1 MTARAQPA
9 HGMDRPRLD
18 YTGLFDASPNP
29 YLVLDRSLTIVG
41 ANQAYLAATKRKLE
55 DIVGRWAWDAFP
67 TDPETLRQSIASF
80 ERVLR
85 TGRPDTVAVLRFDIP
100 RPEAEGGGFEE
111 RYWSITHTP
120 VLDGNGEVSL
130 VLLHP
135 IDVTELQRLRDA
147 ARYAGE
153 ERRIQLVP
161 MQSSILGRARAVQEV
176 NLSLRA
182 EGERLRALFQQAPG
196 FMCMLRGPEH
206 RIELANAAYL
216 QLVGHRDVVGKPV
229 RDALPETED
238 QGFIALL
245 DRVYATG
252 EPFVGCG
259 AEFIVQAG
267 PDSAPEQ
274 HFLDF
279 VYQPITDDETGRV
292 SGIFIAGSDVTERT
306 RAEAALRHANET
318 LEARVAERTAELIQV
333 ADALH
338 AAAEERAQVEEAL
351 RQSQKMET
359 VGQLTGG
366 IAHDFNNMLQAVG
379 GSLDMLQR
387 RVAQGRTADADRYAE
402 GARKT
407 LDRAAALT
415 HRLLAFARRQTLQP
429 KLVEPDELI
438 GGMAELVRRTV
449 GPAIAVE
456 LHLNDGIWNVLCD
469 PSQLENA
476 LLNVI
481 INARDAMPEGGRLTI
496 RTADLRL
503 TAADVV
509 GQDEAGPGDYVEV
522 SVADTGTG
530 MDEATRARAF
540 EPFFTTKPIGQGTG
554 LGLSQLYGF
563 VRQSGGIVRLHSAP
577 GRGTAVRLYLPR
589 HGAANGTG
597 QDGPGA
603 ASDAPQAAAGE
614 VVLLVEDEA
623 DVRTAVAEHLRDLGY
638 RVLEAGDGPAALRL
652 LRGVPR
658 VDLLVSDV
666 GLPGGL
672 NGRQV
677 ADAAR
682 ERQPGLPVLFITGY
696 AGTFLDGQLAP
707 DMAVIGKPFALD
719 ALAAKARAMLEA
731 APVN

>member
-1 MTARAQPA
+1 
-9 HGMDRPRLD
+9 MDRPCLD
-18 YTGLFDASPNP
+18 YTGLFDVLPNP
-29 YLVLDRSLTIVG
+29 CLVLDRTLTIVG
-41 ANQAYLAATKRKLE
+41 ANRAYLAATKRELE

-67 TDPETLRQSIASF
+67 TDPETLRQCAASF
-80 ERVLR
+80 ERVVR
-85 TGRPDTVAVLRFDIP
+85 TGRPDTMALLRFDIP
-100 RPEAEGGGFEE
+100 RPKADGGGFEE
-111 RYWSITHTP
+111 RYWSITYTP

-130 VLLHP
+130 VLQHP

-147 ARYAGE
+147 TRYAGQ
-153 ERRIQLVP
+153 ERRIQSALA
-161 MQSSILGRARAVQEV
+161 QSDILGRAWVVQEA

-196 FMCMLRGPEH
+196 FMCVLRGPEH

-229 RDALPETED
+229 RDALPEAED
-238 QGFIALL
+238 QGFVALL

-252 EPFVGCG
+252 ESFVGRG
-259 AEFIVQAG
+259 AEFVVQAS

-279 VYQPITDDETGRV
+279 VYQPINDDKVGRV
-292 SGIFIAGSDVTERT
+292 SGIFVAGSDVTERT
-306 RAEAALRHANET
+306 RAEAALRCANET

-338 AAAEERAQVEEAL
+338 AAAEERAQVEEIL
-351 RQSQKMET
+351 RQSQKMEA

-366 IAHDFNNMLQAVG
+366 IAHDFNNMLQGIG

-415 HRLLAFARRQTLQP
+415 HRLLAFARRQPLQP
-429 KLVEPDELI
+429 KPVELDELI

-449 GPAIAVE
+449 GPEIEVE
-456 LHLNDGIWNVLCD
+456 LRLADGIWNVLCD

-476 LLNVI
+476 LLNIAV
-481 INARDAMPEGGRLTI
+481 NARDAMPDGGQLTI
-496 RTADLRL
+496 RITDLRL
-503 TAADVV
+503 TSADVV
-509 GQDEAGPGDYVEV
+509 GQDEAGPGDYVEI

-530 MDEATRARAF
+530 MDEATRTRAF

-554 LGLSQLYGF
+554 LGLSQVYGF
-563 VRQSGGIVRLHSAP
+563 VRQSGGIVRLDSGL

-589 HGAANGTG
+589 HGAANRMG
-597 QDGPGA
+597 QDDGPGA
-603 ASDAPQAAAGE
+603 ATGAPQAAVGE
-614 VVLLVEDEA
+614 VLLLVEDEA
-623 DVRTAVAEHLRDLGY
+623 DARTAAAEHLRDLGY

-652 LRGVPR
+652 LRGAPR

-682 ERQPGLPVLFITGY
+682 ERKPGLPVLFITGY

-707 DMAVIGKPFALD
+707 NMAVIGKPFSLD

>member
-1 MTARAQPA
+1 
-9 HGMDRPRLD
+9 MDRPGLD

-29 YLVLDRSLTIVG
+29 YLVLERSLTIVG
-41 ANQAYLAATKRKLE
+41 ANQAYLAAMKRELS
-55 DIVGRWAWDAFP
+55 DILGRWAWDAFP

-85 TGRPDTVAVLRFDIP
+85 TGEPDTVAVMRFDIA

-130 VLLHP
+130 VLQHP

-153 ERRIQLVP
+153 ERRVQLAP
-161 MQSSILGRARAVQEV
+161 TQSGIPDRARAVQEV
-176 NLSLRA
+176 NLSLRT
-182 EGERLRALFQQAPG
+182 ESERLRALFRQAPG

-206 RIELANAAYL
+206 RIELANAAYM
-216 QLVGHRDVVGKPV
+216 QLVGHRDILDKPV
-229 RDALPETED
+229 REALPETED

-259 AEFIVQAG
+259 AEFVVLAD
-267 PDSAPEQ
+267 PDGVPKQ

-279 VYQPITDDETGRV
+279 VYQPVTDETGRV
-292 SGIFIAGSDVTERT
+292 SGIFVAGSDVTERT

-366 IAHDFNNMLQAVG
+366 IAHDFNNMLQAIG

-407 LDRAAALT
+407 VQRAAALT

-456 LHLNDGIWNVLCD
+456 LHLDDGIWNVLCD

-476 LLNVI
+476 LLNVV
-481 INARDAMPEGGRLTI
+481 INARDAMPEGGQLTI

-509 GQDEAGPGDYVEV
+509 GQDEARPGDYVEV

-530 MDEATRARAF
+530 MDEATQARAF
-540 EPFFTTKPIGQGTG
+540 EPFFTTKPLGQGTG
-554 LGLSQLYGF
+554 LGLSQVYGF
-563 VRQSGGIVRLHSAP
+563 VRQSGGIVRLDSAP

-597 QDGPGA
+597 EDGLGA
-603 ASDAPQAAAGE
+603 AMDAPQAAAGE

-623 DVRTAVAEHLRDLGY
+623 EVRTAVAEHLRDLGY
-638 RVLEAGDGPAALRL
+638 RVLEAGDGRAALRL
-652 LRGVPR
+652 LRGVSR

-682 ERQPGLPVLFITGY
+682 ERQPNLPVLFITGY
-696 AGTFLDGQLAP
+696 AGTLLDGQLAP
-707 DMAVIGKPFALD
+707 DMAVIGKPFSLD
-719 ALAAKARAMLEA
+719 ALAAKMRAMLEA

>member
-1 MTARAQPA
+1 MTAKAQPG

-29 YLVLDRSLTIVG
+29 YLVLDRALTIVG
-41 ANQAYLAATKRKLE
+41 ANQAYLAATKRELA
-55 DIVGRWAWDAFP
+55 DILGRWAWDAFP

-85 TGRPDTVAVLRFDIP
+85 TGQPDTVAVLRFDIP

-120 VLDGNGEVSL
+120 VLDGNGVVSL
-130 VLLHP
+130 VLQHP

-153 ERRIQLVP
+153 ERRVQLAP
-161 MQSSILGRARAVQEV
+161 TQSGILGRARVVQEV

-182 EGERLRALFQQAPG
+182 ESEQLRALFQQAPG
-196 FMCMLRGPEH
+196 FICMLRGPEH
-206 RIELANAAYL
+206 RVELANAACL
-216 QLVGHRDVVGKPV
+216 RLVGHRDIVGKSV
-229 RDALPETED
+229 RDALFEAED

-245 DRVYATG
+245 DRVYAMG

-259 AEFIVQAG
+259 AEFVVQADPNG
-267 PDSAPEQ
+267 APEQ

-279 VYQPITDDETGRV
+279 VYQPITDETGRV
-292 SGIFIAGSDVTERT
+292 SGIFVAGNDVTERT

-318 LEARVAERTAELIQV
+318 LEARVAERTAELIKV

-366 IAHDFNNMLQAVG
+366 IAHDFNNMLQAIG

-402 GARKT
+402 GVRKT
-407 LDRAAALT
+407 VQRAAALT
-415 HRLLAFARRQTLQP
+415 QRLLAFARRQTLQP

-456 LHLNDGIWNVLCD
+456 LHLDDGIWNVLCD

-476 LLNVI
+476 LLNVV

-496 RTADLRL
+496 RTADRRL

-530 MDEATRARAF
+530 MDKATRARAF

-563 VRQSGGIVRLHSAP
+563 VRQSGGIVRLDSAP

-597 QDGPGA
+597 QDGPGD

-614 VVLLVEDEA
+614 VLLLVEDEA

-682 ERQPGLPVLFITGY
+682 ERQPSLPVLFITGY

-707 DMAVIGKPFALD
+707 DMAVIGKPFSLD
-719 ALAAKARAMLEA
+719 ALAAKTRAMLEA
-731 APVN
+731 ALVN

>member
-1 MTARAQPA
+1 MDQP
-9 HGMDRPRLD
+9 HLD
-18 YTGLFDASPNP
+18 YAGLFDASPNP
-29 YLVLDRSLTIVG
+29 YLVLDRALTIVG
-41 ANQAYLAATKRKLE
+41 ANQAYLAATKRELA

-67 TDPETLRQSIASF
+67 TDPDTLRQFVASF

-85 TGRPDTVAVLRFDIP
+85 TGQPDTVAVLRFDIP

-120 VLDGNGEVSL
+120 VLDMAGGVSL
-130 VLLHP
+130 VLQHS
-135 IDVTELQRLRDA
+135 IDVTELHRLRDA
-147 ARYAGE
+147 ARFGGE
-153 ERRIQLVP
+153 ERRVQLAP
-161 MQSSILGRARAVQEV
+161 AQSGILDRARAVQKI

-182 EGERLRALFQQAPG
+182 EGERLRALFQRAPG
-196 FMCMLRGPEH
+196 FMCVLHGPEH
-206 RIELANAAYL
+206 RIELANTAYT
-216 QLVGHRDVVGKPV
+216 QLVGYRDVMGKPV
-229 RDALPETED
+229 RDALPEAED
-238 QGFIALL
+238 QGFVALL

-252 EPFVGCG
+252 EPYVGRG

-274 HFLDF
+274 HFVDF
-279 VYQPITDDETGRV
+279 VYQPIIDDEAGRV
-292 SGIFIAGSDVTERT
+292 SGIFVAGNDVTERT
-306 RAEAALRHANET
+306 RAETALRYANGT

-338 AAAEERAQVEEAL
+338 AAAEERAQVEVML

-366 IAHDFNNMLQAVG
+366 IAHDFNNMLQAIG
-379 GSLDMLQR
+379 GSLDMLQHR
-387 RVAQGRTADADRYAE
+387 MTQGRTADADRYAE

-407 LDRAAALT
+407 LARAAALT

-429 KLVEPDELI
+429 KPVELDELI
-438 GGMAELVRRTV
+438 GGMAELVRHTV
-449 GPAIAVE
+449 GPAITVD
-456 LHLNDGIWNVLCD
+456 LHMGDGIWNVLCD

-476 LLNVI
+476 VLNI
-481 INARDAMPEGGRLTI
+481 AINARDAMPEGGRLTI

-503 TAADVV
+503 TAADVL
-509 GQDEAGPGDYVEV
+509 GQDEAGPGEYVQV

-554 LGLSQLYGF
+554 LGLSQVYGF
-563 VRQSGGIVRLHSAP
+563 VRQSGGIVRLDSVP

-589 HGAANGTG
+589 HKAADGTG

-603 ASDAPQAAAGE
+603 AAGALQAARGK
-614 VVLLVEDEA
+614 VLLLVEDEA
-623 DVRTAVAEHLRDLGY
+623 DVRTAAAEHLRDLGY

-652 LRGVPR
+652 LREVPR

-682 ERQPGLPVLFITGY
+682 ERKPGLPVLFITGY
-696 AGTFLDGQLAP
+696 AGTLLDGQLCP
-707 DMAVIGKPFALD
+707 DMAVIGKPFSLD

-731 APVN
+731 VPVN